1 MPSRFEFIASRFL
14 QSVLL
19 LAVFGAESG
28 FFRKFWWQSLAF
40 LGKIG
45 NPKET
50 ILDNEWAKGLD
61 TWVSNERG

>member
-1 MPSRFEFIASRFL
+1 MPSRFEFIASQFL

-19 LAVFGAESG
+19 LAVFWAESR
-28 FFRKFWWQSLAF
+28 FFWKFWWQSLAF

-45 NPKET
+45 NPKEK
-50 ILDNEWAKGLD
+50 ILDNERAKGLD